1 MNNPIAYILVGVPG
15 SGKST
20 WINNQMFDW
29 NNTVVASTDN
39 HVDQEARRQGKTY
52 NDVWQSTMPA
62 AVQHMAQTVRDA
74 VRDGLNI
81 VWDQTSTAVPARA
94 KKLRMLPRNYRK
106 IAVVFPTPDD
116 KELARRL
123 ANRPGKNIPDSVM
136 KQMISGF
143 VMPTKEEGFDEI
155 RVI

>member
-1 MNNPIAYILVGVPG
+1 MNKPTAYILVGVPG

-20 WINNQMFDW
+20 WIANQMIDW
-29 NNTVVASTDN
+29 NTTVVASTDDY
-39 HVDQEARRQGKTY
+39 VAQEALRQDKTY
-52 NDVWQSTMPA
+52 NDVWQDSMPD
-62 AVQHMAQTVRDA
+62 AVRHMAQTVRDA

-94 KKLRMLPRNYRK
+94 KKLRMLPKNYRK

-116 KELARRL
+116 KELSRRL
-123 ANRPGKNIPDSVM
+123 ANRPGKNIPESVM
-136 KQMISGF
+136 RQMISGF